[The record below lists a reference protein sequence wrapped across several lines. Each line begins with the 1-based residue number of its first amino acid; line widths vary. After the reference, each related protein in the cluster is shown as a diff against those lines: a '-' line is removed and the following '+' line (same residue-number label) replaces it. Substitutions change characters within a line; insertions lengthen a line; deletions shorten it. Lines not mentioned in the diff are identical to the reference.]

1 MSAQNFNFAP
11 RISPKWGFHSQIL
24 HFLMKILRQKQLLT
38 AQNLGKQLPAMP
50 QVLKSQSGDY
60 EPTD

>member
-50 QVLKSQSGDY
+50 QVLKSQ
-60 EPTD
+60 